1 MDELTLLAVAEAIKA
16 EAGVIHHRILDP
28 SRKDGY
34 VTSGLA
40 FPQRKIIHAPEGRTP
55 KEGKTGRTS

>member
-1 MDELTLLAVAEAIKA
+1 MDELTLLAVAEVIKA
-16 EAGVIHHRILDP
+16 EAGVTHHRRIINP
-28 SRKDGY
+28 SREDGFL
-34 VTSGLA
+34 GLA